1 MPDDIGKT
9 LAQRARDW
17 GATNIRIEHGGKH
30 PRLVGDYQGQPFVF
44 AFPGSTG
51 DWRAVL
57 NSVSDLRRVLGV
69 EREQPKAAR
78 PAKVRH
84 RGVKQTTRALPRPAE
99 AIKREDRYYAPL
111 AQIRDSMCRDQD
123 PGCNSGADGWHALA
137 LRTPFL
143 GRRPRFM
150 KA

>member
-30 PRLVGDYQGQPFVF
+30 PRLVGDHQGQPFVF

-57 NSVSDLRRVLGV
+57 NCVSDLRRVLGV
-69 EREQPKAAR
+69 EREQSKAAR

-84 RGVKQTTRALPRPAE
+84 RGVKQTTRALPSPAE
-99 AIKREDRYYAPL
+99 SIQREDRYYAPL
-111 AQIRDSMCRDQD
+111 AQIRESMCRDRD
-123 PGCNSGADGWHALA
+123 LGCYSDAGGWYALA

>member
-17 GATNIRIEHGGKH
+17 GATNTRIEHGGKH
-30 PRLVGDYQGQPFVF
+30 PRLVGDYLGQPFVF
-44 AFPGSTG
+44 VFPGSTG

-57 NSVSDLRRVLGV
+57 NCVSDLRRVLGV
-69 EREQPKAAR
+69 EREQPKAVR
-78 PAKVRH
+78 PAKAR
-84 RGVKQTTRALPRPAE
+84 RSGMTQKSRAQPRSAE
-99 AIKREDRYYAPL
+99 AIQRKDRYYAPL
-111 AQIRDSMCRDQD
+111 AQIRDSMCRDSD
-123 PGCNSGADGWHALA
+123 PGRNSDADGWHAVA
-137 LRTPFL
+137 LRTPFF

>member
-1 MPDDIGKT
+1 MADDIGKT
-9 LAQRARDW
+9 LAQRAHDW

-30 PRLVGDYQGQPFVF
+30 PRLVGDYRGQPFFFV
-44 AFPGSTG
+44 FPGSTG

-57 NSVSDLRRVLGV
+57 NCVSDLRRVLGV

-78 PAKVRH
+78 PTKARRSSMTQKI
-84 RGVKQTTRALPRPAE
+84 RALPRPAE
-99 AIKREDRYYAPL
+99 AIQREDRYYAPL
-111 AQIRDSMCRDQD
+111 AQIRDSMCRNRD

>member
-1 MPDDIGKT
+1 MADDIGKT
-9 LAQRARDW
+9 LAQRAHDW
-17 GATNIRIEHGGKH
+17 GATNIRIEQGGKH

-51 DWRAVL
+51 DWRAVM
-57 NSVSDLRRVLGV
+57 NCVSGLRRVLGV

-84 RGVKQTTRALPRPAE
+84 RGMKQTTRALPRPAE
-99 AIKREDRYYAPL
+99 ATQREDRYYAPL
-111 AQIRDSMCRDQD
+111 AQIRDSMCRDRD
-123 PGCNSGADGWHALA
+123 PLCNSDKDGWQALA

-143 GRRPRFM
+143 GRRPRFL
-150 KA
+150 KV